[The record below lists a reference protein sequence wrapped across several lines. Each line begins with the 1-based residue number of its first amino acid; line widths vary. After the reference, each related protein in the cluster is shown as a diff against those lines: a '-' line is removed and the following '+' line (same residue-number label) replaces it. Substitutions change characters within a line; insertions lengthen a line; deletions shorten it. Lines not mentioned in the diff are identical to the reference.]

1 MRLPLTL
8 AILFALPSAAV
19 AEEQCKFSEPRSL
32 ELQLAGVKS
41 VLFEVG
47 SSDLHLEAS
56 PGNGGRLHGRACAA
70 KADVLK
76 GLTVT
81 QKRVGDRLVVT
92 LADDRLLR
100 MSVGENYS
108 YLDLRGSVPSHLLV
122 QLDVGSGDADITGAA
137 AVSADVGS
145 GDVAIRHS
153 KGRVTAKVGSGDVE
167 LEDIGALRVLA
178 VGSGDLKAKQIHGAA
193 EIGKVGSGD
202 VTLRDVAGSIKV
214 GTIGSGDMELN
225 DVRGNITVE
234 AINSGALNV
243 RKVSGDVSVARK
255 GSGDIN
261 VKDVAGTTRV
271 PAER

>member
-1 MRLPLTL
+1 MRLPLAL
-8 AILFALPSAAV
+8 AILFALPGAAA

-32 ELQLAGVKS
+32 ELQLSGVKS

-56 PGNGGRLHGRACAA
+56 PGTGGRLQGRACAA

-76 GLTVT
+76 SLTVT
-81 QKRVGDRLVVT
+81 QKRVGSKLVVT
-92 LADDRLLR
+92 LTDERLAR
-100 MSVGENYS
+100 MSIGANYS
-108 YLDLRGSVPSHLLV
+108 YLDLRGSVPNHLLV
-122 QLDVGSGDADITGAA
+122 QLDVGSGDAGITGAA

-153 KGRVTAKVGSGDVE
+153 KGRVTAKVGSGEVE
-167 LEDIGALRVLA
+167 LEDIGALHVLV

-193 EIGKVGSGD
+193 EIGKVGSGE

-214 GTIGSGDMELN
+214 GTIGSGEMELN
-225 DVRGNITVE
+225 DVQGNITVE

-255 GSGDIN
+255 GSGDITL
-261 VKDVAGTTRV
+261 KDVTGTTRV
-271 PAER
+271 PADN